1 MDPGAYCREVE
12 TYLCRRNEGHLIRIV
27 GPAFERVRG
36 WAEAG
41 VPIQV
46 VVQGID
52 RKLARYLVAGRRR
65 RPLRIEYCEAD
76 ILDVFDEW
84 RRAVGVAVVP
94 ERSGPEG
101 PRDGPE
107 AGSPASLSDTSRSTR
122 RRGSLPAHID
132 RVLTRATS
140 QLAIREAA
148 PGIHAALERVIVDL
162 DALRSD
168 VPGAR
173 GGARAALLDRLIAI
187 DEALIA
193 SARTAAGSSFE
204 AIQDAARA
212 ELAPFKTRMAEAAF
226 ARALTACTDRRLSE
240 HFRLPTVRFD
250 SYLDGAAP
258 RTPAFARGGALRVCV
273 ARRCAPSWGGGLG
286 TQRVGN
292 PACLATP

>member
-76 ILDVFDEW
+76 VLDVFDEW
-84 RRAVGVAVVP
+84 RRAVGVAVVL
-94 ERSGPEG
+94 ERPGSEG

-107 AGSPASLSDTSRSTR
+107 AAPPVSLPDTARSDR

-140 QLAIREAA
+140 QLAMREAA
-148 PGIHAALERVIVDL
+148 PGIHAALEQVIADL

-173 GGARAALLDRLIAI
+173 GAARAALLDRLIAI

-204 AIQDAARA
+204 AMQDAART

-226 ARALTACTDRRLSE
+226 ARALRACTDRRLSE

-250 SYLDGAAP
+250 
-258 RTPAFARGGALRVCV
+258 
-273 ARRCAPSWGGGLG
+273 
-286 TQRVGN
+286 
-292 PACLATP
+292 

>member
-1 MDPGAYCREVE
+1 MDPGAYCREIE
-12 TYLCRRNEGHLIRIV
+12 TYLCRRNQGHLIRIV

-76 ILDVFDEW
+76 VLDVFDEW

-94 ERSGPEG
+94 ERPGPKG
-101 PRDGPE
+101 LRDGPE
-107 AGSPASLSDTSRSTR
+107 AEPPAFLPDTARSAR

-140 QLAIREAA
+140 QLAMREAA
-148 PGIHAALERVIVDL
+148 PGIHAALERVIADL
-162 DALRSD
+162 DVLRND

-173 GGARAALLDRLIAI
+173 GAARAVLLDRLIAI
-187 DEALIA
+187 DQALVA

-204 AIQDAARA
+204 AIQDAART

-226 ARALTACTDRRLSE
+226 ARALTACTNRRLSE
-240 HFRLPTVRFD
+240 YFRLPTVRFD
-250 SYLDGAAP
+250 
-258 RTPAFARGGALRVCV
+258 
-273 ARRCAPSWGGGLG
+273 
-286 TQRVGN
+286 
-292 PACLATP
+292 